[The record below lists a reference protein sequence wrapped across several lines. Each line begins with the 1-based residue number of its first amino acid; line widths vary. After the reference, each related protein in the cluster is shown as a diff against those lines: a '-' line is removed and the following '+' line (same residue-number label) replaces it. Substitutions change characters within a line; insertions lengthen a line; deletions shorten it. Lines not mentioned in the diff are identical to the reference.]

1 MRILV
6 TGATGFIGAHVAA
19 GLADAGHA
27 VVGGAR
33 DAARARGQFPQFD
46 WIGCDFNKDVSVDA
60 WRPRLAGIDAVV
72 NCAGILQGARG
83 QSIDAIHRAAPAA
96 LFDACVAAGV
106 SRVIQISALGVDPA
120 AGTAYADSKR
130 AADEHLAGLDLDWV
144 VLRPSLVYANGS
156 HGGTSLIRGLA
167 GLPWVIPLPGGGTQ
181 AFQPLHLD
189 DLARAICALVA
200 PDAPSRRVIEAPGP
214 ERMTLREIVLELR
227 QWLGLRP
234 ANVVG
239 FPMGLM
245 RAAARVGDVLAWI
258 SGGGPL
264 TTTTIRQMTHM
275 PIVDD
280 QPFRDTIGFTP
291 RRLADALA
299 RTPSQVQDRWHARLY
314 FARPVLG
321 LALVFW
327 IINSWLGSDTP
338 KSVLPVLVAAAWV
351 WLIMSRRR

>member
-1 MRILV
+1 
-6 TGATGFIGAHVAA
+6 
-19 GLADAGHA
+19 
-27 VVGGAR
+27 
-33 DAARARGQFPQFD
+33 
-46 WIGCDFNKDVSVDA
+46 
-60 WRPRLAGIDAVV
+60 
-72 NCAGILQGARG
+72 
-83 QSIDAIHRAAPAA
+83 
-96 LFDACVAAGV
+96 
-106 SRVIQISALGVDPA
+106 
-120 AGTAYADSKR
+120 
-130 AADEHLAGLDLDWV
+130 
-144 VLRPSLVYANGS
+144 
-156 HGGTSLIRGLA
+156 
-167 GLPWVIPLPGGGTQ
+167 
-181 AFQPLHLD
+181 
-189 DLARAICALVA
+189 
-200 PDAPSRRVIEAPGP
+200 
-214 ERMTLREIVLELR
+214 VLELR

-234 ANVVG
+234 ANVVS

-280 QPFRDTIGFTP
+280 QPFRDAIGFTP